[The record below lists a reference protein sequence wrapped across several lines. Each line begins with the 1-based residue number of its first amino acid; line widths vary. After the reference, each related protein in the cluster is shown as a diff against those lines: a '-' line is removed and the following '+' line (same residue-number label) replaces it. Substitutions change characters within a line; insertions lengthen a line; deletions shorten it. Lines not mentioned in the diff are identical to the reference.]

1 MNNWYLLAAIPVFG
15 LLVLVHEFGH
25 FITAKWAGIRVEEFG
40 LGFPPSIIGFRKR
53 DKGGWEVLWFGRGR
67 DTSSSGNT
75 QTPFGGTSGGVST
88 ASREDIIDNAG
99 VSSPVPVTRAV
110 STSATPSSH
119 TIYSLNL
126 LPIGGFVRMPGE
138 NGDIYDAEGHYDPG
152 SFAAKTAGKRLIVL
166 CAGVV
171 MNFLLAI
178 VLFTIAYTG
187 GEPTYPA
194 LIGQVAPNS
203 PAAAA
208 NLKPGDTIVSVD
220 GHAVTQFSDVVTL
233 VGQDAAHPNPKQCTT
248 KPKPDTFCVNLVVQ
262 RPGVKQQVK
271 TTVDARLHPPQGQG
285 SMGITEQ
292 VVYVHFP
299 LWQSPIRGVQETFST
314 LHTFFVGIE
323 QMISGAVGARL
334 IGPVGIV
341 QLTGQVAQSTP
352 ELGWWPILDLTA
364 MLSLNLAIVNIL
376 PIPALDGGRVLLVL
390 IEVLRGGKRLKPER
404 EGLINLIGMG
414 ILLTLIVLVTISDV
428 IHWG

>member
-40 LGFPPSIIGFRKR
+40 LGFPPSLIGFRKR
-53 DKGGWEVLWFGRGR
+53 DKGGWEVLWFGHGR
-67 DTSSSGNT
+67 DTNSSGNT

-88 ASREDIIDNAG
+88 ASA
-99 VSSPVPVTRAV
+99 A
-110 STSATPSSH
+110 PSNH

-138 NGDIYDAEGHYDPG
+138 NGDLYDAEGHYDSG
-152 SFAAKTAGKRLIVL
+152 SFAAKTASKRLIVL

-178 VLFTIAYTG
+178 VLFTVAYSG
-187 GEPTYPA
+187 GEPTSPA
-194 LIGQVAPNS
+194 LIGQVAAGS

-208 NLKPGDTIVSVD
+208 GLRAGDTIVSVN
-220 GHAVTQFSDVVTL
+220 GHATAQFNDVVTQ
-233 VGQDAAHPNPKQCTT
+233 VGQVSAHANASQS
-248 KPKPDTFCVNLVVQ
+248 TFPVHLVVR
-262 RPGVKQQVK
+262 RPGVAQPLSM
-271 TTVDARLHPPQGQG
+271 TVNARLRPPQGQG
-285 SMGITEQ
+285 SMGITAKI
-292 VVYVHFP
+292 VYVSFP
-299 LWQSPIRGVQETFST
+299 LWQAPIKGIQETFST
-314 LHTFFVGIE
+314 LHLFFVGIE
-323 QMISGAVGARL
+323 QMVSGAVGARL

-341 QLTGQVAQSTP
+341 QLTGQVAQTTP
-352 ELGWWPILDLTA
+352 EVGWWPILNLTA
-364 MLSLNLAIVNIL
+364 MLSLNLALVNIL
-376 PIPALDGGRVLLVL
+376 PIPALDGGRVLLILV
-390 IEVLRGGKRLKPER
+390 EVVRGGKRLKPER

-428 IHWG
+428 MHWG